1 MLILSGHCDQCGT
14 CVAVCPAN
22 ALMLTE
28 SALVIDHERCTL
40 CALCVNICPFAAL
53 EIKHED

>member
-1 MLILSGHCDQCGT
+1 
-14 CVAVCPAN
+14 
-22 ALMLTE
+22 MLTE